1 MKCSLLTTLCLA
13 LLIVASSRFVSA
25 GEKANPI
32 LDAAKENVADPKKPF
47 TMVVIVTVK
56 EGQGKAL
63 EDLMKPCIAATRK
76 EKGCIAYDLNRD
88 PKEATKYYVYERW
101 QSIAA
106 LEFHMQTE
114 HIKTLLSKIGDVV
127 AGPPEVK
134 FYVVAA
140 E

>member
-1 MKCSLLTTLCLA
+1 MSRLLTATA
-13 LLIVASSRFVSA
+13 FAFLILASSGFLRA
-25 GEKANPI
+25 GEKGNPI
-32 LDAAKENVADPKKPF
+32 VEAAKENVADPKKPF
-47 TMVVIVTVK
+47 AMVVIVQVK
-56 EGQGKAL
+56 EGEGKAF
-63 EDLMKPCIAATRK
+63 EDLFKPAIAATRK

-101 QSIAA
+101 QSVAA

-114 HIKTLLSKIGDVV
+114 HIKTLLSKIADVV

-134 FYVVAA
+134 FYVVSG